1 MKAKHNKKRNTAFV
15 YEALLKE
22 AVATIIKKD
31 SKESKKI
38 VNLIRKHFGPG
49 SLLRRDLE
57 CYRSLYENQS
67 LDKVLGEKIL
77 KEAIIA
83 KKMISQDD
91 LFIQQTEFIK
101 DINKNVSPSVF
112 NNFVPNYKTLATIN
126 KMFNTPSP
134 KEKVILENKIIENM
148 SNTTQ
153 ESIVQDID
161 NFSYKIFVNK
171 FNERYSDELLKEQKD
186 LLGYYITSFVD
197 NSIELKMFMNEELHR
212 LKEVLNEALEK
223 EEIKTDSEM
232 KRKTLL
238 VIERLNEFATTETKR
253 EKILITVLKTQQLV
267 REIYKDGSNS

>member
-22 AVATIIKKD
+22 AVASIIKKD
-31 SKESKKI
+31 LKESKKI

-67 LDKVLGEKIL
+67 LDKAIGERIL
-77 KEAIIA
+77 KEATIA

-91 LFIQQTEFIK
+91 LFIQQSEFIK

-112 NNFVPNYKTLATIN
+112 NNFVPNYRTLATIN

-148 SNTTQ
+148 AGTTE
-153 ESIVQDID
+153 ESTDR
-161 NFSYKIFVNK
+161 YR
-171 FNERYSDELLKEQKD
+171 NETKD
-186 LLGYYITSFVD
+186 LAS
-197 NSIELKMFMNEELHR
+197 H
-212 LKEVLNEALEK
+212 
-223 EEIKTDSEM
+223 
-232 KRKTLL
+232 
-238 VIERLNEFATTETKR
+238 
-253 EKILITVLKTQQLV
+253 
-267 REIYKDGSNS
+267 

>member
-22 AVATIIKKD
+22 AVASNIKKD
-31 SKESKKI
+31 LKESKKI

-67 LDKVLGEKIL
+67 LDKAIGERIL
-77 KEAIIA
+77 KEATIA

-91 LFIQQTEFIK
+91 LFIQQSEFIK

-112 NNFVPNYKTLATIN
+112 NNFVPNYRTLATIN

-148 SNTTQ
+148 AGTTE
-153 ESIVQDID
+153 ESTVQDID
-161 NFSYKIFVNK
+161 NFSYKVFVNK
-171 FNERYSDELLKEQKD
+171 FNERYSDGLLKEQKE
-186 LLGYYITSFVD
+186 LLGYYITSFAD
-197 NSIELKMFMNEELHR
+197 NSIELKMFMNEELGR
-212 LKEVLNEALEK
+212 LKNVLNEALAK
-223 EEIKTDSEM
+223 EEIQTDTEM
-232 KRKTLL
+232 KQKTLQ
-238 VIERLNEFATTETKR
+238 VIERLNEFGTTEVKR
-253 EKILITVLKTQQLV
+253 EKVLITVLKTQQLV

>member
-22 AVATIIKKD
+22 AVASIIKKD
-31 SKESKKI
+31 TKESKKI

-67 LDKVLGEKIL
+67 LDKALGEKIL
-77 KEAIIA
+77 KEATSA
-83 KKMISQDD
+83 KKMISQND
-91 LFIQQTEFIK
+91 LFTQQSEFIK

-112 NNFVPNYKTLATIN
+112 NNFVPNYRTLATIN

-148 SNTTQ
+148 SGTVQ
-153 ESIVQDID
+153 ENMVQDID
-161 NFSYKIFVNK
+161 DFSYKVFVNK
-171 FNERYSDELLKEQKD
+171 FNERYSDGLLKEQKE
-186 LLGYYITSFVD
+186 LLGYYITSFAD
-197 NSIELKMFMNEELHR
+197 NSIELKMFMNEELGR
-212 LKEVLNEALEK
+212 LKNVLNEALAK
-223 EEIKTDSEM
+223 EEIQTDTEM
-232 KRKTLL
+232 KQKTLQ
-238 VIERLNEFATTETKR
+238 VIERLNEFGTTEVKR
-253 EKILITVLKTQQLV
+253 EKVLITVLKTQQLV

>member
-148 SNTTQ
+148 SNTIQ

-171 FNERYSDELLKEQKD
+171 FNERYSDELLKEQKE

-197 NSIELKMFMNEELHR
+197 NSIELKMFMNEELYR

-232 KRKTLL
+232 KQKTLQ
-238 VIERLNEFATTETKR
+238 VIERLNKFATTETKR

>member
-22 AVATIIKKD
+22 AVASIIKKD
-31 SKESKKI
+31 LKESKKI

-67 LDKVLGEKIL
+67 LDKAIGERIL
-77 KEAIIA
+77 KEATIA

-91 LFIQQTEFIK
+91 LFIQQSEFIK

-112 NNFVPNYKTLATIN
+112 NNFVPNYRTLATIN

-148 SNTTQ
+148 SGTAE
-153 ESIVQDID
+153 ESMVQDID
-161 NFSYKIFVNK
+161 NFSYKVFVNK
-171 FNERYSDELLKEQKD
+171 FNERYSDGLLKEQKE
-186 LLGYYITSFVD
+186 LLGYYITSFAD
-197 NSIELKMFMNEELHR
+197 NSIELKMFMNEELGR
-212 LKEVLNEALEK
+212 LKNVLNEALAK
-223 EEIKTDSEM
+223 EEIQTDTEM
-232 KRKTLL
+232 KQKTLQ
-238 VIERLNEFATTETKR
+238 VIERLNEFGTTEVKR
-253 EKILITVLKTQQLV
+253 EKVLITVLKTQQLV

>member
-22 AVATIIKKD
+22 AVASIIKKD
-31 SKESKKI
+31 LKESKKI

-67 LDKVLGEKIL
+67 LDKAIGERIL
-77 KEAIIA
+77 KEATIA

-91 LFIQQTEFIK
+91 LFIQQSEFIK

-112 NNFVPNYKTLATIN
+112 NNFVPNYRTLATIN

-148 SNTTQ
+148 AGTTE
-153 ESIVQDID
+153 ESTVQDID
-161 NFSYKIFVNK
+161 NFSYKVFVNK
-171 FNERYSDELLKEQKD
+171 FNERYSDGLLKEQKE

-197 NSIELKMFMNEELHR
+197 NSIELKMFMNEELGR
-212 LKEVLNEALEK
+212 LKNVLNEALAK
-223 EEIKTDSEM
+223 EEIQTDTEM
-232 KRKTLL
+232 KQKTLQ
-238 VIERLNEFATTETKR
+238 VIERLNEFGTTEVKR
-253 EKILITVLKTQQLV
+253 EKVLITVLKTQQLV

>member
-22 AVATIIKKD
+22 AVASIIKKD
-31 SKESKKI
+31 FKESKKI

-67 LDKVLGEKIL
+67 LDKMLGEKIL
-77 KEAIIA
+77 KEANSA

-112 NNFVPNYKTLATIN
+112 NNFVPNYRTLATIN

-148 SNTTQ
+148 SGTTE
-153 ESIVQDID
+153 ESMVQDID
-161 NFSYKIFVNK
+161 NFSYKVFVNK
-171 FNERYSDELLKEQKD
+171 FNERYSDGLLKEQKE

-197 NSIELKMFMNEELHR
+197 NSIELKMFMNEELGR
-212 LKEVLNEALEK
+212 LKNVLNEALSK
-223 EEIKTDSEM
+223 EEIKTDIEM
-232 KRKTLL
+232 KQKTLQ
-238 VIERLNEFATTETKR
+238 VIERLNEFGTTEVMR
-253 EKILITVLKTQQLV
+253 EKVLITVLKTQQLV
-267 REIYKDGSNS
+267 REIYKDGSNN

>member
-22 AVATIIKKD
+22 AVASIIKKD
-31 SKESKKI
+31 LKESKKI

-67 LDKVLGEKIL
+67 LDKALGEKIL
-77 KEAIIA
+77 KEATSA

-91 LFIQQTEFIK
+91 LFIQQSEFIK

-112 NNFVPNYKTLATIN
+112 NNFVPNYRTLATIN

-148 SNTTQ
+148 AGTTE
-153 ESIVQDID
+153 ESTVQDID
-161 NFSYKIFVNK
+161 NFSYKVFVNK
-171 FNERYSDELLKEQKD
+171 FNERYSDGLLKEQKE
-186 LLGYYITSFVD
+186 LLGYYITSFAD
-197 NSIELKMFMNEELHR
+197 NSIELKMFMNEELGR
-212 LKEVLNEALEK
+212 LKNVLNEALAK
-223 EEIKTDSEM
+223 EEIQTDTEM
-232 KRKTLL
+232 KQKTLQ
-238 VIERLNEFATTETKR
+238 VIERLNEFGTTEVKR
-253 EKILITVLKTQQLV
+253 EKVLITVLKTQQLV

>member
-22 AVATIIKKD
+22 AVASIIKKD
-31 SKESKKI
+31 LKESKKI

-67 LDKVLGEKIL
+67 LDKAIGERIL
-77 KEAIIA
+77 KEATIA

-91 LFIQQTEFIK
+91 LFIQQSEFIK

-112 NNFVPNYKTLATIN
+112 NNFVPNYRTLATIN

-148 SNTTQ
+148 AGTTE
-153 ESIVQDID
+153 ESTVQDID
-161 NFSYKIFVNK
+161 NFSYKVFVNK
-171 FNERYSDELLKEQKD
+171 FNERYSDGLLKEQKE
-186 LLGYYITSFVD
+186 LLGYYITSFAD
-197 NSIELKMFMNEELHR
+197 NSIELKMFMNEELGR
-212 LKEVLNEALEK
+212 LKNVLNEALAK
-223 EEIKTDSEM
+223 EEIQTDTEM
-232 KRKTLL
+232 KQKTLQ
-238 VIERLNEFATTETKR
+238 VIERLNEFGTTEVKR
-253 EKILITVLKTQQLV
+253 EKVLITVLKTQQLV